1 MDTCPH
7 CGSKKLL
14 TDKKRGETFCLNC
27 GAVLEQE
34 IDVGQEWTAGEDSEG
49 KARAGAPISW
59 GEATRGLS
67 TQIGSLSDTGKM
79 TKRQRDKLKR
89 LQQEHQRSKTKVE
102 RNVQHG
108 LIELRRFA
116 SLLNLPNDIAEEAAR
131 NYRMAVEKNLIR
143 GRTIESVVVGII
155 YIILRQFNIPRSLN
169 EVTQNTNT
177 PKHDV
182 VRAYKFIARSLGLKL
197 QPSGPEDY
205 VPKFANRLNLSAQVQ
220 TEAIRI
226 LRDAKVAELMSGRGP
241 IGLAA
246 AALYIA
252 ALLKGVKMTQ
262 RQISDAVGVTEVTI
276 RNRYKELI
284 EALNLTEKLEPKEKI

>member
-1 MDTCPH
+1 MDTCPQ

-34 IDVGQEWTAGEDSEG
+34 IDVGQEWTSGEDSDN

-59 GEATRGLS
+59 ASADRGLS
-67 TQIGSLSDTGKM
+67 TQIGSLSDAGRM

-108 LIELRRFA
+108 LIELRRFS

-197 QPSGPEDY
+197 QPSGPED
-205 VPKFANRLNLSAQVQ
+205 
-220 TEAIRI
+220 
-226 LRDAKVAELMSGRGP
+226 
-241 IGLAA
+241 
-246 AALYIA
+246 
-252 ALLKGVKMTQ
+252 
-262 RQISDAVGVTEVTI
+262 
-276 RNRYKELI
+276 
-284 EALNLTEKLEPKEKI
+284 